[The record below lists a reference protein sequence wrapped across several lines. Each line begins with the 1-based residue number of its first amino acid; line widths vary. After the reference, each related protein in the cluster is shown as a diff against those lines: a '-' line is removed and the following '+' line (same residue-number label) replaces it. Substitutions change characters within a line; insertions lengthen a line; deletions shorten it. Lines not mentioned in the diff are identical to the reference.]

1 MERGHFPLDLLPSWC
16 SLNGVTFSKVSV
28 ADIDGRGLGLVAN
41 EDLAL
46 AEDND
51 HSRSPLLTISNDLIL
66 SASGVKEYARQSR
79 DFSQLLDVAG
89 HQSQRI
95 DILLFLLA
103 QFVLSSRNYSSRPG
117 LKSPWTQY
125 FNLLPQTVPIPTLWS
140 EAERNLLRG
149 TSLEAAVSA
158 KLAAL
163 RVEFDA
169 IRERTQDLESWNE
182 LLDHDGPISLHD
194 WTYLDAVYRSRSLG
208 LPQSGESMVPC
219 LDLVNHSSPA
229 TAYFEQ
235 DTNDEVLLLLR
246 KDAKLKKGDE
256 ITIDY
261 GADKS
266 AGEMLFSYGF
276 IDANATTKSVV
287 LPVEAMDDDPL
298 SKAKLHVFG
307 SSPTLRITVNESGVL
322 EWSSPF
328 IYLMS
333 LNQEDGLT
341 FQILQ
346 ETDGSQH
353 LRMFWQDRDVTDEAE
368 DVEKLIRGH
377 EMQQIFRLRAVTIVL
392 ETVQQKLEML
402 TSHSVEETSSKTV
415 RVEISQAASHLRGV
429 ERNLFETALQ
439 MLDDERSR
447 LFEDESVLAYLGS
460 MEAEHDEGI
469 DGPEGP

>member
-16 SLNGVTFSKVSV
+16 AFNDVTFNKVTV
-28 ADIDGRGLGLVAN
+28 AEINGRGLGLIAN
-41 EDLAL
+41 EDLEL
-46 AEDND
+46 AEDDDNT
-51 HSRSPLLTISNDLIL
+51 RSPLLTICNNLVL

-79 DFSQLLDVAG
+79 DFSRLIDVAG
-89 HQSQRI
+89 HQSHRI
-95 DILLFLLA
+95 DFLLFLLA
-103 QFVLSSRNYSSRPG
+103 QYVLSSRNYSTRPG
-117 LKSPWTQY
+117 LKVPWTQY
-125 FNLLPQTVPIPTLWS
+125 FNLLPQTVPVPTLWS

-163 RVEFDA
+163 RIEFDA
-169 IRERTQDLESWNE
+169 IREKTQDLESWNE
-182 LLDHDGPISLHD
+182 LLDHDGPIGLHD
-194 WTYLDAVYRSRSLG
+194 WIYLDAVYRSRSLG
-208 LPQSGESMVPC
+208 LPRSGESMIPC

-235 DTNDEVLLLLR
+235 NTNDEILLVL
-246 KDAKLKKGDE
+246 KNDSKLKKGDE

-307 SSPTLRITVNESGVL
+307 SAPTLTITVDASGVVQ
-322 EWSSPF
+322 WSSPF
-328 IYLMS
+328 IYLMC

-368 DVEKLIRGH
+368 NTEKLIQGH
-377 EMQQIFRLRAVTIVL
+377 ELQQIFRLRAVTIIL
-392 ETVQQKLEML
+392 ETVQQRLEML
-402 TSHSVEETSSKTV
+402 TSHSVEDMSSRTV
-415 RVEISQAASHLRGV
+415 RAEIFQAALHLRGV
-429 ERNLFETALQ
+429 EQKLFEATLQ
-439 MLDDERSR
+439 VLDDERSR
-447 LFEDESVLAYLGS
+447 LVEDESVLAYLGS
-460 MEAEHDEGI
+460 MEAGDSEEI
-469 DGPEGP
+469 DKELS